1 MGNIA
6 LRSKIKTKFSNK
18 FSRSKNKPETPSPG
32 VKDEKECV
40 SVLEMMTDDDF
51 MYFLKVNIEL
61 KINK

>member
-40 SVLEMMTDDDF
+40 SVFERMTDDDF
-51 MYFLKVNIEL
+51 MYFLKVNIVL
-61 KINK
+61 